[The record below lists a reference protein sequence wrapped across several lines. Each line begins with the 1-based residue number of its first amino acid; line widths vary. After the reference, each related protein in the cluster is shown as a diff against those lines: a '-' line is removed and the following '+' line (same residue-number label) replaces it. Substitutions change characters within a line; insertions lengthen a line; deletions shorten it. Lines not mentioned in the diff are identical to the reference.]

1 MRIDTVAFRGIGP
14 FIGEH
19 RIDFSLLGTDAL
31 FLIEGPT
38 GAGKSTIL
46 DAIAYGIYGEPA
58 AANSDI
64 GRMRSNHLSDS
75 EKSWVEVVFT
85 TRNATFRVVRSPE
98 YQREKARGGGFTTE
112 KPTLRVEKLDG
123 SDKFRTV
130 HESVRDGNIYLQ
142 DQVGLDRS
150 QFAQTVLLPQ
160 GQFDKFLKSD
170 TKERQPL
177 LEKIFRTQKYT
188 RIMELLNKRA
198 KDSASQQELIKQEL
212 RESVSSLGGATG
224 LDPDEVN
231 ELTNLGELAE
241 YDQDLLDRIK
251 NYVDSAN
258 QDFMKAEKELDEL
271 STKYVALEEEL
282 TRRKQEQSAEQ
293 ALSSTKSA
301 FETVEKLH
309 SSAISEI
316 RKDYAS
322 ELVDLGFDLKSLSA
336 NLSKEKTSAL
346 KAAKALDNS
355 VELENSF
362 DDMLSDL
369 EIKGQEVLD
378 AQAHLKELEEW
389 ALNAPK
395 ELAEFKARLKL
406 TQQAANSVDALLL
419 KRQPLDAEIQALE
432 ALEKLKTQRGPLE
445 EELSAGVIKA
455 EKLVEA
461 NDSLMRQR
469 LANAV
474 GQLASELKTGSAC
487 EVCGS
492 TTHPKKAKIS
502 GAPVSDKALEAAA
515 NAARE
520 ATSEVATIKQKI
532 FALNEALK
540 PGKDK
545 PSRTRAVIE
554 KDLKG
559 IEEQLGL
566 AQQAREELQELD
578 ETVDGLTTD
587 IANAKTEVADL
598 RVNLATLIGDA
609 KLLKEKV
616 EKAKSQIKKDKAK
629 YDSVAIRQE
638 TLEALIEGI
647 SNLDDLVLELE
658 QARGAMVI
666 AKEAHAKL
674 PKSKS
679 FGDVDAASKAVHD
692 AKPARDSAVATV
704 SNQKAVA
711 KAFADGFKS
720 VADIQKKRKKVIS
733 GAADLVNLAKLA
745 NGDNP
750 SKQNLPTYVLQSM
763 FEDVLVAANSR
774 FEKVLE
780 GRYKFETAE
789 IQGSMAKKQG
799 LGLTILDQRLNKS
812 INPSALSGGESFC
825 AALSL
830 ALGLSDVVRANQGGI
845 AIDTFF
851 IDEGFGSLD
860 PTRLN
865 QVMNML
871 TQLKA
876 EGRTIGLI
884 SHVDDMKE
892 AIQEKIEVRPI
903 EQSGPSTL
911 SVNWM

>member
-1 MRIDTVAFRGIGP
+1 MRIDTVAFKGIGP

-64 GRMRSNHLSDS
+64 GRMRSNHLSDN

-98 YQREKARGGGFTTE
+98 YLREKARGGGFTTE

-123 SDKFRTV
+123 SDKFKTV

-142 DQVGLDRS
+142 DQVGLDRN

-188 RIMELLNKRA
+188 RIMELLNKRS
-198 KDSASQQELIKQEL
+198 KESASAQELIKQEL

-224 LDPDEVN
+224 LDLDEVN
-231 ELTNLGELAE
+231 ELTNLSEMAE
-241 YDQDLLDRIK
+241 FDQELLDRIK
-251 NYVDSAN
+251 NYLESAN
-258 QDFMKAEKELDEL
+258 QDFVKSEQELEEL
-271 STKYVALEEEL
+271 SKKYISLEENL

-293 ALSSTKSA
+293 ALLSTKSA
-301 FETVEKLH
+301 FEALENLY
-309 SSAISEI
+309 SAAISEI
-316 RKDYAS
+316 RKNYAS

-336 NLSKEKTSAL
+336 NLSKEKTAGL
-346 KAAKALDNS
+346 RAAKALDDS
-355 VELENSF
+355 VELEITF
-362 DDMLSDL
+362 DGLVSDL
-369 EIKGQEVLD
+369 EVKGQEVLD
-378 AQAHLKELEEW
+378 AQSHLKELEDW

-395 ELAEFKARLKL
+395 ELTEFKAKLKL
-406 TQQAANSVDALLL
+406 TQKAANSVDGLLL
-419 KRQPLDAEIQALE
+419 KRQPLDAEIKALDE
-432 ALEKLKTQRGPLE
+432 LEELKAQRGPLE

-461 NDSLMRQR
+461 NDALLRQR

-474 GQLASELKTGSAC
+474 GQLASELKTGAPC

-502 GAPVSDKALEAAA
+502 GAPVSDKALESAAK
-515 NAARE
+515 AARE
-520 ATSEVATIKQKI
+520 ATSEVATIRQK
-532 FALNEALK
+532 LLTLDKALK
-540 PGKDK
+540 PNKEK
-545 PSRTRAVIE
+545 PARTRAVIE

-559 IEEQLGL
+559 IEEQLDV
-566 AQQAREELQELD
+566 AQQARDEVQELD
-578 ETVDGLTTD
+578 EIVDSLTTD
-587 IANAKTEVADL
+587 IANAKTEIADL
-598 RVNLATLIGDA
+598 RVNLATLLSDA

-616 EKAKSQIKKDKAK
+616 EKAKAQIKKDKAK
-629 YDSVAIRQE
+629 YDSVAIRQK
-638 TLEALIEGI
+638 TLEALVEGI
-647 SNLDDLVLELE
+647 ADLDNLILELE
-658 QARGAMVI
+658 QARGSMVT
-666 AKEAHAKL
+666 AKDTHGNL
-674 PKSKS
+674 PKSKN
-679 FGDVDAASKAVHD
+679 FGDVDEASKALND
-692 AKPARDSAVATV
+692 AKPARDLAVSAV
-704 SNQKAVA
+704 SNQKAVV
-711 KAFADGFKS
+711 KAFEAGFKS

-799 LGLTILDQRLNKS
+799 LGLTILDQRLTKS
-812 INPSALSGGESFC
+812 INPAALSGGESFC

-903 EQSGPSTL
+903 EQSGPSSL
-911 SVNWM
+911 AVNWM